1 MENIIDKLSKVDD
14 ETPNWD
20 TWSLEQKKQL
30 LELYFIIS
38 KKESHIFDLIYSHHP
53 CDSWEDFFRDY
64 SLSHLN
70 EKATGVEIAIQ
81 EITEEIDHHRKIE
94 QTQSKLVLSAP
105 HTKCQVPIVKNVP
118 S

>member
-1 MENIIDKLSKVDD
+1 MDNIINIIDKLSKVDD
-14 ETPNWD
+14 ETHDWD
-20 TWSLEQKKQL
+20 NWSLEQRKQL

-38 KKESHIFDLIYSHHP
+38 KKESHIFDLIYKHHP

-81 EITEEIDHHRKIE
+81 EITDEITARIIKPDK
-94 QTQSKLVLSAP
+94 
-105 HTKCQVPIVKNVP
+105 
-118 S
+118 